1 LKNDMKI
8 YEEEG
13 ESAIMARNV
22 DDAPWKTLEPIEPNA
37 SVTL

>member
-1 LKNDMKI
+1 MIIPIHILKNDMKI

-22 DDAPWKTLEPIEPNA
+22 DDAP
-37 SVTL
+37 